1 MTNPPMTKRQKRVRT
16 HNVATVIALLS
27 FVGIAIGSS
36 ALAEMPLPISAIL
49 VLLMFVAILVMFA
62 TRNADEYTAAVW
74 RAGTSLAFVITAAVM
89 LFTPLA
95 EGFYD
100 GFTQAHTGVPTER
113 DLRLDGFIVVV
124 ASFFVGNAW
133 ARIRGTV

>member
-1 MTNPPMTKRQKRVRT
+1 MTKPPLTKRQLRVRT
-16 HNVATVIALLS
+16 HNGATLVALLS
-27 FVGIAIGSS
+27 FLGIAVGDAILGTLS
-36 ALAEMPLPISAIL
+36 LPISAII
-49 VLLMFVAILVMFA
+49 VLLMFVAIVVMFV

-100 GFTQAHTGVPTER
+100 GFTQAHTGVATER
-113 DLRLDGFIVVV
+113 DLKLDGFIVVV
-124 ASFFVGNAW
+124 AAFFVGNAW
-133 ARIRGTV
+133 ARIRGTA

>member
-1 MTNPPMTKRQKRVRT
+1 MTNLPLTKRQKRVRS
-16 HNVATVIALLS
+16 HNGATLVALLS
-27 FVGIAIGSS
+27 FLGIAVGDAILGTLS
-36 ALAEMPLPISAIL
+36 LPISAII
-49 VLLMFVAILVMFA
+49 VLLMFVAIVVMFA

-100 GFTQAHTGVPTER
+100 GFTQAHTGDATER
-113 DLRLDGFIVVV
+113 DLKLDGFIVVV
-124 ASFFVGNAW
+124 AAFFVGNAW
-133 ARIRGTV
+133 ARIRGTA

>member
-1 MTNPPMTKRQKRVRT
+1 MTHPPMTKRQKRVRS
-16 HNVATVIALLS
+16 HNVATLVALLS
-27 FVGIAIGSS
+27 FIGIAIGSS
-36 ALAEMPLPISAIL
+36 AFAEVSLPISALL
-49 VLLMFVAILVMFA
+49 VLMMFVAILVMFA
-62 TRNADEYTAAVW
+62 TRNADEYTSAVC

-113 DLRLDGFIVVV
+113 GLKLDGFIVVV